1 MTCGERQNNSSSLHP
16 KGGGIF
22 VAAVA
27 TLCLTVAC
35 AFVPAANAADVLP
48 ATQPAPRHEY
58 TNVILISLQCLRP
71 DHLGAYGYKRDTSP
85 NIDRLAKGSVLFE
98 NAISQ
103 ANLTPV
109 AQMSVL
115 TSQYPRVNG
124 MVSFEVTKEAV
135 SRRTLPEILKYYGYT
150 TAATVSSPEF
160 FMRFDTES
168 GNIINPGDVFSRS
181 FDYFGRTLRGRGSS
195 VRQLPTESLEWIRQ
209 NKDRK
214 FFLWIANGLLHMPYG
229 ASVPPRLRTMYDPP
243 GYTPFWQRLPNR
255 PGAAE
260 TEGDPSYDVFSRVFA
275 NDYYVGFSPVHHLTD
290 DDVKYV
296 NARYDAGVHYTD
308 EFIGALMQLLDSLN
322 LTEKTLVVLQSIH
335 GDDLGEK
342 GNYFHYDVTDAVV
355 KNALI
360 TRFPGAAF
368 AGKRVPEQVSGIDI
382 MPTILDYL
390 EIPVNHEAQGRSV
403 LPLLKGDR
411 SSWQEEYVF
420 IDRLPWWEYTL
431 NKWYFEH
438 QRDQG
443 ERFSPAEE
451 AQLPAYTRLL
461 RTSLDA
467 LGYPP
472 GDIAVRTND
481 WKLIVRKNPGLQEK
495 VSWQGFITGRKHQV
509 EEMELYDLRND
520 PQERANVAGKHPEV
534 VARLKKRLLEWD
546 AGVEARKAKFSREEK
561 RWIIPY
567 P

>member
-1 MTCGERQNNSSSLHP
+1 
-16 KGGGIF
+16 
-22 VAAVA
+22 
-27 TLCLTVAC
+27 
-35 AFVPAANAADVLP
+35 
-48 ATQPAPRHEY
+48 
-58 TNVILISLQCLRP
+58 
-71 DHLGAYGYKRDTSP
+71 
-85 NIDRLAKGSVLFE
+85 
-98 NAISQ
+98 
-103 ANLTPV
+103 
-109 AQMSVL
+109 
-115 TSQYPRVNG
+115 
-124 MVSFEVTKEAV
+124 
-135 SRRTLPEILKYYGYT
+135 
-150 TAATVSSPEF
+150 
-160 FMRFDTES
+160 
-168 GNIINPGDVFSRS
+168 
-181 FDYFGRTLRGRGSS
+181 
-195 VRQLPTESLEWIRQ
+195 
-209 NKDRK
+209 
-214 FFLWIANGLLHMPYG
+214 
-229 ASVPPRLRTMYDPP
+229 MYDPP

-368 AGKRVPEQVSGIDI
+368 AGNRVPEQVSGIDI

-411 SSWQEEYVF
+411 SSWQEEYAF

>member
-1 MTCGERQNNSSSLHP
+1 MPGLIATCAFAS
-16 KGGGIF
+16 
-22 VAAVA
+22 AASAADAPVA
-27 TLCLTVAC
+27 TK
-35 AFVPAANAADVLP
+35 PS
-48 ATQPAPRHEY
+48 PRHEY

-71 DHLGAYGYKRDTSP
+71 DHLGAYGYQRDTSP

-124 MVSFEVTKEAV
+124 MVSFEVAKEGV

-168 GNIINPGDVFSRS
+168 GDIIDPGDVFSRS
-181 FDYFGRTLRGRGSS
+181 FDYFGRTLRGRGAS
-195 VRQLPTESLEWIRQ
+195 VRQLPTESLEWLRQ
-209 NKDRK
+209 NKEKK
-214 FFLWIANGLLHMPYG
+214 FFLWIASGLLHMPYG
-229 ASVPPRLRTMYDPP
+229 ASVPPQLKTMYDPP
-243 GYTPFWQRLPNR
+243 GYTPFWQRLPGH
-255 PGAAE
+255 PAAGE
-260 TEGDPSYDVFSRVFA
+260 ADADPAYDVFSRVFD
-275 NDYYVGFSPVHHLTD
+275 NDYHAGFAPVYHLGA
-290 DDVKYV
+290 DDVRYV

-308 EFIGALMQLLDSLN
+308 QLIGALMKQLDALN

-342 GNYFHYDVTDAVV
+342 GAYFHYDVTDAVV

-360 TRFPGAAF
+360 VRFPGAEF
-368 AGKRVPEQVSGIDI
+368 GGKRVPEQVSGIDL
-382 MPTILDYL
+382 MPTILNYL
-390 EIPVNHEAQGRSV
+390 DIPVNHEAQGQSV
-403 LPLLKGDR
+403 LPLLRGDR
-411 SSWQEEYVF
+411 SAWQEEYAF

-431 NKWYFEH
+431 SKWYFEH

-443 ERFSPAEE
+443 GNFSPAEE
-451 AQLPAYTRLL
+451 ARLPAYSKLL
-461 RTSLDA
+461 RTSFDA

-481 WKLIVRKNPGLQEK
+481 WKLVVRKNRELLEQ
-495 VSWQGFITGRKHQV
+495 VSWQGFITGRKPQV
-509 EEMELYDLRND
+509 AEMELYDLKRD
-520 PQERANVAGKHPEV
+520 PQERTNVAGKHPEV
-534 VARLKKRLLEWD
+534 VQRLKKRLMEWD
-546 AGVEARKAKFSREEK
+546 AGMERRKAKYSRDEK